1 MVFID
6 IVYLMLVFESNA
18 LANNFAVKR
27 MIRNAPISGAKKE
40 KAQLITSNVSRQTE
54 EKLTDS

>member
-1 MVFID
+1 
-6 IVYLMLVFESNA
+6 
-18 LANNFAVKR
+18 
-27 MIRNAPISGAKKE
+27 MIRNAPVSGAKKE

>member
-1 MVFID
+1 
-6 IVYLMLVFESNA
+6 
-18 LANNFAVKR
+18 
-27 MIRNAPISGAKKE
+27 MIRNAPDSGAKKE